1 MIGDTSPLS
10 SHWARFAPEQPT
22 VYEKVDYAP
31 IAAQLAEELGYV
43 EAGEL
48 DARLVLCRYTGR
60 QLVGCAVLWGLLSDE
75 ARRLDR
81 LRREAGLL

>member
-1 MIGDTSPLS
+1 MSGDTSPLS
-10 SHWARFAPEQPT
+10 SHWARFTPPGPT
-22 VYEKVDYAP
+22 LYERIDYAP
-31 IAAQLAEELGYV
+31 VAAQLTEELDYV

-60 QLVGCAVLWGLLSDE
+60 QLIGVAVLWGLLSDE
-75 ARRLDR
+75 TRRLQR